1 MNSHGH
7 SALLNQTST
16 FCCAIDMISYVYE
29 IEVRV
34 KDML

>member
-16 FCCAIDMISYVYE
+16 FCCAIDISYVYE